1 MSKMKR
7 DLSVIIGFRLGVE
20 EVRKLN
26 RLSERTGRPRAE
38 LLRRLVN
45 LAQATGA
52 PDLALMSTDQEHSP
66 IGVQ

>member
-1 MSKMKR
+1 MSKVKR

-26 RLSERTGRPRAE
+26 ELAERTGRPRAE
-38 LLRRLVN
+38 LLRRLID
-45 LAQATGA
+45 LAQATGF
-52 PDLALMSTDQEHSP
+52 PDLALMGADQGNYP